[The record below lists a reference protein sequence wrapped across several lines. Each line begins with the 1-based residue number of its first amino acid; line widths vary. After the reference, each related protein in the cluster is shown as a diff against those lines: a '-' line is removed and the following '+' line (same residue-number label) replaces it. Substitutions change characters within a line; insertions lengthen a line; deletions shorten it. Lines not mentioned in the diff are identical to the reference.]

1 MVAKM
6 YEIIIPNKVDKMIK
20 SIQKG
25 DRQNAIRI
33 LFAIENLRNSN
44 DPFSLKNCKKLE
56 NFENIYRWKVGQ
68 DYRIIGKKI
77 KEVLV
82 LELIKVSK
90 REDAYKK

>member
-1 MVAKM
+1 M
-6 YEIIIPNKVDKMIK
+6 YEIIISNKVDKMIK

-77 KEVLV
+77 KEV
-82 LELIKVSK
+82 IKVSK